1 METIL
6 GIVRAVLAAV
16 AGFLVGKGYVDSET
30 ANELIGAGVVIFTA
44 IWSVV
49 AKSDKFPK
57 IK

>member
-6 GIVRAVLAAV
+6 GIVRALLS
-16 AGFLVGKGYVDSET
+16 AGAGYLVGKGIVDAEM
-30 ANELIGAGVVIFTA
+30 ANQLTGAGLVIFTA
-44 IWSVV
+44 VWSVL

>member
-6 GIVRAVLAAV
+6 GIVRAVLAAG
-16 AGFLVGKGYVDSET
+16 AGYLAGKGLIDAGSIDQLVG
-30 ANELIGAGVVIFTA
+30 AGIVIFTA
-44 IWSVV
+44 IWSAA

>member
-6 GIVRAVLAAV
+6 GIVRHGLTFAA
-16 AGFLVGKGYVDSET
+16 GYLVSKGYIDAAATET
-30 ANELIGAGVVIFTA
+30 IVGAIMTLATVA
-44 IWSVV
+44 WSAA